1 MGIFADMTTRN
12 RNMKNWM
19 ILMITA
25 GLINAGCAFTQD
37 IDTGKIELPALESTD
52 YIVEYE
58 GYTSS
63 YNVLTQTPGSQ
74 CRSAY

>member
-1 MGIFADMTTRN
+1 
-12 RNMKNWM
+12 
-19 ILMITA
+19 MITA
-25 GLINAGCAFTQD
+25 GLINAGCAFTQN

-63 YNVLTQTPGSQ
+63 YNVLTRLRNG
-74 CRSAY
+74 